1 MSPLRKKRLLML
13 ATKPANHKRFYSE
26 YCILMQEGLVYWT
39 LGTAFL
45 SIAGEK
51 ELESLI
57 MEKNNVRQAEK
68 VQATI

>member
-1 MSPLRKKRLLML
+1 
-13 ATKPANHKRFYSE
+13 
-26 YCILMQEGLVYWT
+26 MQEGLVYWT